1 MRLLPDGAER
11 LDSIASPLMG
21 AIMDLVAPLPEDRPG
36 LRLQGVAGL
45 SELLGPAGVIG
56 QSVAAAAGGEMSP
69 VRAILFDKNAAT
81 NWALGWHQDRTICVR
96 KRRDVAGFGPWTV
109 KAGLLHVAPPFELLA
124 RMVTIRIH
132 LDDVAHDN
140 APLLIAPGSHRFGL
154 VREDRIEAVVAKCG
168 VHACTAL
175 AGDVWVCATPILHAS
190 DAAAMPCRRRVLQVD
205 YAGFGLPGGLEW
217 LGI

>member
-21 AIMDLVAPLPEDRPG
+21 TIMDLVAPLPEDRPG

-45 SELLGPAGVIG
+45 SELLGPVGVIG

-96 KRRDVAGFGPWTV
+96 ERRDVADFGPWTV

-132 LDDVAHDN
+132 LDDVPHDN
-140 APLLIAPGSHRFGL
+140 APLFIAPGSHRFGL

-175 AGDVWVCATPILHAS
+175 AGDVWVYATPILHAS
-190 DAAAMPCRRRVLQVD
+190 DAAAMPRRRRVLQVD

>member
-11 LDSIASPLMG
+11 MDSVASPLMG
-21 AIMDLVAPLPEDRPG
+21 VIMDLVAPLPEDRPG

-96 KRRDVAGFGPWTV
+96 TRHDVADFGPWTV

-124 RMVTIRIH
+124 RMVTIRIP
-132 LDDVAHDN
+132 LDDVPHDN

-175 AGDVWVCATPILHAS
+175 AGDVWVYATPILHAS
-190 DAAAMPCRRRVLQVD
+190 DAAAVPRRRRVLQVD

-217 LGI
+217 SGI

>member
-1 MRLLPDGAER
+1 
-11 LDSIASPLMG
+11 MG
-21 AIMDLVAPLPEDRPG
+21 AIMDSIAPLPTGRPG

-45 SELLGPAGVIG
+45 CELLGPAGVIG

-96 KRRDVAGFGPWTV
+96 ERRDVADFGPWTV
-109 KAGLLHVAPPFELLA
+109 KAGLLHVAPPYPLLA

-132 LDDVAHDN
+132 LDDVPHAN
-140 APLLIAPGSHRFGL
+140 GPLLIAPGSHRFGL
-154 VREDRIEAVVAKCG
+154 VREDRIEAVVAECG

-175 AGDVWVCATPILHAS
+175 AGDVWGYATPILHAS
-190 DAAAMPCRRRVLQVD
+190 DAAGMPRRRRVLQVD

-217 LGI
+217 SGI

>member
-96 KRRDVAGFGPWTV
+96 ERRDVADFGPWTV

-132 LDDVAHDN
+132 LDDVPHDN

-154 VREDRIEAVVAKCG
+154 VREDRIEAVVAECG

-175 AGDVWVCATPILHAS
+175 AGDVWVYATPILHAS
-190 DAAAMPCRRRVLQVD
+190 DAAATPTRRRVLQVD

-217 LGI
+217 SGV